1 MLPNLESRVSQVDTR
16 MLILGTLLTDSNPYQ
31 APTPYPHIQPLL
43 CSCLVVSSRFWAETS
58 LVSSHFFSGIR
69 ETRSEKSCFHYHYF
83 YLCFAV

>member
-16 MLILGTLLTDSNPYQ
+16 MLILGNLLTGGNPHQ
-31 APTPYPHIQPLL
+31 APIPYSHIQPLL

-58 LVSSHFFSGIR
+58 LVSSHFFLGIR
-69 ETRSEKSCFHYHYF
+69 ETRSDKSRFHDHHL